1 MTRFAIPML
10 LIAFASSAA
19 CKGTTK
25 LQREMLDDSTWET
38 SGGEETPWEPA
49 ERQRK
54 VDEEWENE
62 NAPPGSGPD
71 SSLMTPRR
79 RNGVIKRY
87 ELDKVLD
94 RGLGNYLQNIE
105 TEPAFD
111 QGRFIGFRI
120 VTLFPG
126 DLTYA
131 SLDLRPGDVVTSV
144 NARPISRPE
153 QASAVWEALRTAS
166 DLTVEY
172 TRGDTDHTM
181 RFVIVDAG

>member
-1 MTRFAIPML
+1 MTRFILPFL
-10 LIAFASSAA
+10 LIAFVANAA
-19 CKGTTK
+19 CDGTTK

-49 ERQRK
+49 ERQPK
-54 VDEEWENE
+54 VDEKWEEE
-62 NAPPGSGPD
+62 NAPPGS

-79 RNGVIKRY
+79 TNGVIKRY
-87 ELDKVLD
+87 ELDEVLD
-94 RGLGNYLQNIE
+94 RGLGSYLQNIE

-111 QGRFIGFRI
+111 QGRFVGFRI
-120 VTLFPG
+120 VKLFPG

-131 SLDLRPGDVVTSV
+131 SLDLRPGDVVTRV
-144 NARPISRPE
+144 NGRSISRPE

-172 TRGDTDHTM
+172 KRGDTDHTM
-181 RFVIVDAG
+181 RFAIVDVG